1 MTKVSRV
8 RSRVVAHEIV
18 SPQRMGHFDAAHTHS
33 TLLVT
38 IEDVDGVVGYGEAS
52 GWSVFSGDSARASQ
66 RLLHE
71 TLAPAL
77 IGRPSGAWRNSRAV
91 LDRLLLGQPNLKAGV
106 EFALLDLAAR
116 TAGRSTAELLGGAV
130 RTEVPMSYSLSLQQT
145 PAESEIVADLYE
157 RGWRYFK
164 LKTGVSPP
172 RLDSERLYALRAAAP
187 DAILRLDFNER
198 STPAHL
204 AVLSRVALEVGVE
217 YFEQPGPAG
226 SVPSMTAAAAHYGF
240 ALSIDESLRTAT
252 DLLDFAG
259 RPGALFAS
267 LKSGRLGGPGAMM
280 FLGELAHHLGVLP
293 YAGSLSESRLGC
305 SAALQVFCALPSL
318 NDGND
323 FYYPL
328 LIALDT
334 WTQGG
339 MSVVGGTARLPTG
352 PGCGA
357 TVDEALFAGH
367 DDVAATT

>member
-1 MTKVSRV
+1 MTKVGRV
-8 RSRVVAHEIV
+8 RSKVVDNEIA
-18 SPQRMGHFDAAHTHS
+18 SPQQMGHFVAVPRQS
-33 TLLVT
+33 TLLIAV
-38 IEDVDGVVGYGEAS
+38 EDLDGAVGYGEAS
-52 GWSVFSGDSARASQ
+52 GWSVFSGDSAPSGQ

-77 IGRPSGAWRNSRAV
+77 IGRSSGAWRSSRAV
-91 LDRLLLGQPNLKAGV
+91 LDRLVLGHPNLKAAV
-106 EFALLDLAAR
+106 EFALLDLAAW
-116 TAGRSTAELLGGAV
+116 TAGRSTADLLGGAV
-130 RTEVPMSYSLSLQQT
+130 RTELPMSYSLSLQHAQ
-145 PAESEIVADLYE
+145 AESEIVADLYE

-172 RLDSERLYALRAAAP
+172 RLDAERLYALRAAAP
-187 DAILRLDFNER
+187 EAILRLDFNER

-204 AVLSRVALEVGVE
+204 AVLSRVAREVGVE
-217 YFEQPGPAG
+217 YFEQPGPAS

-240 ALSIDESLRTAT
+240 AVSIDESLRTAT

-267 LKSGRLGGPGAMM
+267 LKSGRLGGPGAMLL
-280 FLGELAHHLGVLP
+280 LGELAHHLGVLP

-305 SAALQVFCALPSL
+305 TAALQVFCALPSL

-323 FYYPL
+323 FYYPF
-328 LIALDT
+328 LIAPDT

-339 MSVVGGTARLPTG
+339 LSIVDGAARLPTG
-352 PGCGA
+352 PGSGA
-357 TVDEALFAGH
+357 TVDDALFAGS